1 MPKNGVWQLEVDI
14 LGMENKKDCPMCK
27 VSDDVLKNIKGDDFD
42 NGEKKEEIDKYK
54 KKSGFIAKLKKIF
67 L

>member
-1 MPKNGVWQLEVDI
+1 MPKNGIWQLEVDI

>member
-1 MPKNGVWQLEVDI
+1 
-14 LGMENKKDCPMCK
+14 MENKKDCPMCK